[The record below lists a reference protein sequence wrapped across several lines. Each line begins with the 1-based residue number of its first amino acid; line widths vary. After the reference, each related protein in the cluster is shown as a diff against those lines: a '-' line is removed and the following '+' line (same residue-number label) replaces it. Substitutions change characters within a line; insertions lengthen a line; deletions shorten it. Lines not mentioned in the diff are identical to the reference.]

1 MPPVNE
7 TTITTTFWINGQVK
21 VSTEGPPGPG
31 SIYLLTVLGTPIQE
45 VTFTAAQLSVLSETL
60 TEVLV

>member
-1 MPPVNE
+1 MPPVSE
-7 TTITTTFWINGQVK
+7 TTLTITFWTNGQVK

-60 TEVLV
+60 AEVLV